1 MAIPISARW
10 NLKWLGFFCWQ
21 KGDISNKC
29 PLRSIWGWLL
39 RGPYPKATLIFRMI
53 LVVCRIFLRMAA
65 CFSYSY
71 PKNPLG
77 DTRMEGW
84 SVIFE
89 GSGFLGYFYCG
100 ATGLLVLREVQ
111 VDGNQQQFVFQVFL
125 FVSVLFVCSLLLWVA
140 QNGNMGYVCVQTCEN
155 PKKIVSYDCSI
166 QSMCLTLVIS
176 SCTYWGWYIP
186 TSFWCIP
193 HVFPWKIQFDSL
205 FLFGI
210 CMILVYLQW
219 NLWQCRELLWSFNKG
234 LKGWRSTH
242 DIHFD
247 LAKFLSFFRHPKI
260 LNLRRYDRTPKICR
274 NYVFLFLF

>member
-53 LVVCRIFLRMAA
+53 LGVCRIFLRMAA

-89 GSGFLGYFYCG
+89 GSEDAKGIFFCG
-100 ATGLLVLREVQ
+100 ATGLLVLGGFKLMDINSNLSSRWYC
-111 VDGNQQQFVFQVFL
+111 L
-125 FVSVLFVCSLLLWVA
+125 FPFYLCVPFCCGFHKMVIWICVC
-140 QNGNMGYVCVQTCEN
+140 
-155 PKKIVSYDCSI
+155 P
-166 QSMCLTLVIS
+166 
-176 SCTYWGWYIP
+176 
-186 TSFWCIP
+186 
-193 HVFPWKIQFDSL
+193 
-205 FLFGI
+205 
-210 CMILVYLQW
+210 
-219 NLWQCRELLWSFNKG
+219 NLWERPKSCELW
-234 LKGWRSTH
+234 
-242 DIHFD
+242 
-247 LAKFLSFFRHPKI
+247 
-260 LNLRRYDRTPKICR
+260 
-274 NYVFLFLF
+274 LFHSVNVSNFSD